1 MGSRSKTDTA
11 YIAGFLDGDGS
22 VMLQVKLRADTKRG
36 ARFMATICF
45 YQDTRHEKPLLWIRK
60 QLGVGY
66 VSRRNDGMTEL
77 RINGFAQVLKILS
90 ELQTFIR
97 FKEKQVRALIQ
108 ACKVLE
114 QKPMKMLSK
123 KELRQLVRFV
133 FLIRNEN
140 YASRS
145 TVTKEELYQRLG
157 LTP

>member
-45 YQDTRHEKPLLWIRK
+45 YQDTRHEKPLLWIRE

-77 RINGFAQVLKILS
+77 RINGFAQVREILS

-114 QKPMKMLSK
+114 QKPIKMLSK
-123 KELRQLVRFV
+123 KELRQLVKFV
-133 FLIRNEN
+133 FLIRKEN

-145 TVTKEELYQRLG
+145 TVTEEELYQRLG